1 MFPLETIFKQDR
13 ITHFHRK
20 LANKIVKSE
29 LQWHFYFDWFLDTT
43 KYLRGIKDFQK
54 EKRKEK
60 KKKCSKTIN
69 ALYKL
74 SYSRK
79 TFQDGRNKSIELKLP
94 SSKLYSITC
103 ENT

>member
-1 MFPLETIFKQDR
+1 MALLFWLVSRHYQVLKRYQRLPEGK
-13 ITHFHRK
+13 K
-20 LANKIVKSE
+20 
-29 LQWHFYFDWFLDTT
+29 
-43 KYLRGIKDFQK
+43 
-54 EKRKEK
+54 KRKE
-60 KKKCSKTIN
+60 KKCSKTIN

-103 ENT
+103 ENTWK